1 MNLSKLCA
9 SVLVTFGVLSGTQA
23 FAQAYPTKPVTIVVP
38 YAAGGATD
46 VIARMV
52 GQKLSDKWGQPVIVN
67 NRPGAGTAI
76 GAESVVRAPADG
88 YTLYMTTAAHTIS
101 ASLYKKLSYDPIKD
115 FAPISLTSV
124 VPLVLVASPKLP
136 AHTLQE
142 LIQYAKANPGV
153 TYGSPGNGSPQH
165 LTGALFKSQTKLDL
179 IHVPYK
185 GDAPML
191 NDLLG
196 GQVQTAFVT
205 LSAAIPHIKS
215 GKINAIALAH
225 PKRIDAIDKV
235 PTFAEAGMS
244 GFEAATWFGLF
255 SSASVPADLQNKI
268 YQDVSTIVATPEI
281 RGKIQDIG
289 GEIVNS
295 SPMNFSAFIQK
306 ESKRWAEAV
315 QISGAQ
321 VD

>member
-1 MNLSKLCA
+1 MNLSKLRA
-9 SVLVTFGVLSGTQA
+9 SVLLTIGVFSSIQA
-23 FAQAYPTKPVTIVVP
+23 FAQAYPTKAVTIVVP

-46 VIARMV
+46 IIARMV

-115 FAPISLTSV
+115 FAPISLTSI
-124 VPLVLVASPKLP
+124 VPLVLVASPNLP
-136 AHTLQE
+136 VHTLQE
-142 LIQYAKANPGV
+142 FVQYAKANPGV

-165 LTGALFKSQTKLDL
+165 LTGALFKSQTRLDL
-179 IHVPYK
+179 VHVPYK

-205 LSAAIPHIKS
+205 LSAAIPYIKS
-215 GKINAIALAH
+215 GKIQALALAH
-225 PKRIDAIDKV
+225 PKRIDAIEKV

-255 SSASVPADLQNKI
+255 SSAAVPADLQNRI
-268 YQDVSTIVATPEI
+268 YQDVSKIVATPEI

-295 SPMNFSAFIQK
+295 SPGNFSAFIQK

-315 QISGAQ
+315 QLSGAQ

>member
-9 SVLVTFGVLSGTQA
+9 SALVTFGVLSGTQA

-235 PTFAEAGMS
+235 PTFTEAGMS

>member
-9 SVLVTFGVLSGTQA
+9 SVLVTFGVFSGTQA

-255 SSASVPADLQNKI
+255 SAASVPADLQNRI

-295 SPMNFSAFIQK
+295 SPSNFNAFIQK